1 MPRVVM
7 ILNEGEPREV
17 DGLRVTARVIQSHGR
32 RIRVVLDVPPK
43 TSTNSHIES
52 QAAPSGLTG
61 HQTEVR

>member
-32 RIRVVLDVPPK
+32 RIRVVLDVPP
-43 TSTNSHIES
+43 SSSNSPPVES
-52 QAAPSGLTG
+52 NSGPSGLG
-61 HQTEVR
+61 DHQNEAL

>member
-32 RIRVVLDVPPK
+32 RIRVVLDVPPSS
-43 TSTNSHIES
+43 STGPPVENKPD
-52 QAAPSGLTG
+52 PSGLTG
-61 HQTEVR
+61 NQDEVL

>member
-17 DGLRVTARVIQSHGR
+17 DGLRVTARVMRSHGR

-43 TSTNSHIES
+43 SATVHSDENRATDRQKNSER
-52 QAAPSGLTG
+52 P
-61 HQTEVR
+61 